1 MDINKFNYL
10 LLKQSDVPE
19 ALPILQKAKW
29 HFVIGKSVR
38 SSEILK
44 LVDSHT
50 KMIWGEGAN

>member
-1 MDINKFNYL
+1 MDISKFNYL

-29 HFVIGKSVR
+29 QFVIEKLVR

-44 LVDSHT
+44 LVNSHT
-50 KMIWGEGAN
+50 KMI